1 MVVGMQQKVFK
12 KIQLN
17 TCAFLQPIKEHLK
30 IKKILLDYIKTIKP
44 NHSGSFDGNI
54 YNTDFNN
61 EATEK
66 PYSKKIIDILT
77 PYLNSITKEL
87 KAKELHITN
96 FWFQQYNKGSYHAWH
111 RHIKCNWTN
120 VYYVEM
126 PQNAPQLDLVDGYNK
141 QIIKPFKVK
150 EGDLLTFPSNIIH
163 RSPIN
168 KGPMKTIISFNSDYE
183 YIDKN

>member
-1 MVVGMQQKVFK
+1 MYQKAFE

-30 IKKILLDYIKTIKP
+30 IKKILLDYIKTIRP
-44 NHSGSFDGNI
+44 NRSGNFDGNI
-54 YNTDFNN
+54 YNTDYNKPDWC
-61 EATEK
+61 AK

-77 PYLNSITKEL
+77 PYLNNITKEL
-87 KAKELHITN
+87 EAKELQITN
-96 FWFQQYNKGSYHAWH
+96 FWFQQYNKGSYHTWH

-126 PQNAPQLDLVDGYNK
+126 PENAPQLDLVDGYNK